1 MQEMAHHDG
10 HGAMNAQELASAVS
24 FIMKAADADKSG
36 SIDEEELKHAVS
48 AWKNWSHSATR
59 LSDLVKDLL
68 KKYDTDMSGSLDKS
82 QLIELLTA
90 LNEGAPIFVD
100 ATMVGAG
107 IIRNKLKCSE
117 VICTLNDPGVADD
130 AKAEKTTRSAA
141 AISRWTPRLAGAVVA
156 IGNAP
161 TALFRLLELIADG
174 APKPA
179 IVLGFPVGFVGAAES
194 KELLAADQHGLD
206 FITLKG
212 RIGGS
217 AIAAAALNALAPTQI
232 VGQP

>member
-90 LNEGAPIFVD
+90 LNEGAPIQD
-100 ATMVGAG
+100 DEADK
-107 IIRNKLKCSE
+107 II
-117 VICTLNDPGVADD
+117 
-130 AKAEKTTRSAA
+130 
-141 AISRWTPRLAGAVVA
+141 AGADKR
-156 IGNAP
+156 GNGKIDMEEFKAMM
-161 TALFRLLELIADG
+161 LENEANSRKYLN
-174 APKPA
+174 KK
-179 IVLGFPVGFVGAAES
+179 FT
-194 KELLAADQHGLD
+194 K
-206 FITLKG
+206 TLTG
-212 RIGGS
+212 
-217 AIAAAALNALAPTQI
+217 
-232 VGQP
+232 

>member
-1 MQEMAHHDG
+1 MSIVMTTITMSMRTITPMTEYLRDPA
-10 HGAMNAQELASAVS
+10 AIYAQSFATVRAEADLARFSEDLATVVVRLIHACGMPEIAADIAYTKNAVS
-24 FIMKAADADKSG
+24 RA
-36 SIDEEELKHAVS
+36 
-48 AWKNWSHSATR
+48 R
-59 LSDLVKDLL
+59 
-68 KKYDTDMSGSLDKS
+68 
-82 QLIELLTA
+82 QA

-107 IIRNKLKCSE
+107 IIRNKLAGNE

-130 AKAEKTTRSAA
+130 AKTEGTTRSAA

-161 TALFRLLELIADG
+161 TALFRLLDLIADG

-179 IVLGFPVGFVGAAES
+179 VVLGFPVGFVGAAES

-217 AIAAAALNALAPTQI
+217 AIAAAAVNALAPTQI